1 MSFEAV
7 TRNHVAIALVTDGD
21 DVVIRD
27 VPSALDLLM
36 AARYE
41 ADADRIA
48 IAKELIADDFFILS
62 TGMAGE
68 ILQKYVNYQA
78 KLAIYGDYSHYTSKP
93 LHDFIY
99 ESNKGRDFFFVESR
113 EEALRKLA
121 EAR

>member
-1 MSFEAV
+1 MS
-7 TRNHVAIALVTDGD
+7 
-21 DVVIRD
+21 
-27 VPSALDLLM
+27 SS
-36 AARYE
+36 
-41 ADADRIA
+41 DRTWSVC
-48 IAKELIADDFFILS
+48 ILFP
-62 TGMAGE
+62 E
-68 ILQKYVNYQA
+68 A